1 MKKLVLLII
10 VVAFMAAPAFAVPTV
25 VLTNSY
31 GNDAGEFL
39 VTPTDFPFAPASLGE
54 VAGQFETF
62 CLEKGESFDWGVS
75 YLVEFNTIAI
85 NGGLGGQDSSLGDS
99 LDVRTAYLYDQFI
112 TGALV
117 GYNYTNTSA
126 RFVSA
131 DALPPVMTRGSPE
144 IPFLPESGPNIGW
157 VPRYS
162 TESGR
167 YCSIKRRG
175 YTFTEQVSITRAP
188 GLRRLPMFCR
198 TGSTEEI
205 EVQRKSTSHCT
216 ISFSPTPVT
225 PGGTGLFG
233 LRLNPFT
240 VTCFA
245 RRAAQK
251 APNRPRPYTPISMG
265 RSY

>member
-1 MKKLVLLII
+1 MKKLILVII
-10 VVAFMAAPAFAVPTV
+10 AVAFMAVPAFAVPTV
-25 VLTNSY
+25 ILNNSY

-85 NGGLGGQDSSLGDS
+85 NGGLGGQDSPLGDS

-131 DALPPVMTRGSPE
+131 DALQEAIWFIEDE
-144 IPFLPESGPNIGW
+144 ISGPLTSLAQTFYDDAVANNTGSLGDVLVMNPYTINS
-157 VPRYS
+157 PR
-162 TESGR
+162 TEFQSMLVTVA
-167 YCSIKRRG
+167 IP
-175 YTFTEQVSITRAP
+175 AP
-188 GLRRLPMFCR
+188 GAILLGSIGVGLVGWLRR
-198 TGSTEEI
+198 
-205 EVQRKSTSHCT
+205 
-216 ISFSPTPVT
+216 
-225 PGGTGLFG
+225 
-233 LRLNPFT
+233 
-240 VTCFA
+240 
-245 RRAAQK
+245 RR
-251 APNRPRPYTPISMG
+251 SL
-265 RSY
+265 